1 MATLESGRSL
11 DQSPSV
17 LKAGLLSQRAAW
29 PRRLGIVLLTVLYCW
44 QEPLQ
49 ASFSDAE
56 GLLGMHPAPGPHTSL
71 FGGIFV
77 WYLLANTGLVGQG
90 APHVWRSGYRG
101 SAVLIALC
109 GFAGIFMWYWG
120 ADLAARWG
128 ALYLPLRIAN
138 GLFLVGAL
146 LRVYWRGPA
155 FPIPQ
160 RGFVDAEVK
169 E

>member
-1 MATLESGRSL
+1 MIEAS
-11 DQSPSV
+11 SV
-17 LKAGLLSQRAAW
+17 FQTGLLSQRAAV

-49 ASFSDAE
+49 MSLSAVA
-56 GLLGMHPAPGPHTSL
+56 GILGVHPAPGPRPSL
-71 FGGIFV
+71 FAGIFV
-77 WYLLANTGLVGQG
+77 WYLLANTGLVGRG
-90 APHVWRSGYRG
+90 APHIWRSGYRG

-109 GFAGIFMWYWG
+109 GLTGMFLWYWG